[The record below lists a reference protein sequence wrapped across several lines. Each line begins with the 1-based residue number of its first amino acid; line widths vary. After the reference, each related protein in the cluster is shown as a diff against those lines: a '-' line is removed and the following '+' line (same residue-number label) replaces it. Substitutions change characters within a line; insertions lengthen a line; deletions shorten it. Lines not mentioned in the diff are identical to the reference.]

1 MSEASYRIDTP
12 SQLKAKFRDAYDCA
26 TMLIQAGL
34 VEVVVR
40 KPTRSSEQNRRLW
53 AVLNDIAKQVHWPVN
68 GKQELITPDDW
79 KAITSAAY
87 HSEQRMALGIN
98 GGLVMLG
105 ISTRVMRKA
114 EFAEYLTMLQ
124 AFGDERGVKWSDPAL
139 KAMEEAAEIHAA
151 TRGKL

>member
-1 MSEASYRIDTP
+1 MADATYRIDTP
-12 SQLKAKFRDAYDCA
+12 SQLRPKMRDAWDCA
-26 TMLIQAGL
+26 VMLVQQGP

-40 KPTRSSEQNRRLW
+40 KPTRSSDQNRRLW
-53 AVLNDIAKQVHWPVN
+53 AVLNDIAKQVLWPVN

-87 HSEQRMALGIN
+87 HGEQRMALGIN

-105 ISTRVMRKA
+105 ISTRVMRKP

-139 KAMEEAAEIHAA
+139 KAIEEAAEIHAA
-151 TRGKL
+151 TTNRR